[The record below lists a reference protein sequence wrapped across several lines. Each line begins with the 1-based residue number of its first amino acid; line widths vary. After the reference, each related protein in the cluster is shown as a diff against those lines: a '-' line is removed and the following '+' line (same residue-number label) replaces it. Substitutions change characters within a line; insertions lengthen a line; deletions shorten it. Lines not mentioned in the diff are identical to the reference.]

1 MSWRPEPGP
10 PARRLLGLG
19 PALRLLGLELELEL
33 ELVQELVL
41 VPELVPELG
50 LDPEPEP
57 DWEPEPEPW
66 RQQPLEVQKPLEL

>member
-1 MSWRPEPGP
+1 MSSRPEPGP

-19 PALRLLGLELELEL
+19 PALRLLGLEL